1 MYNIF
6 AYLQKLQAIYVNSFI
21 SAIIVFL
28 STVYSFYN
36 NDILLCYI
44 KTKIRRFF
52 LNCITFIWGNS

>member
-36 NDILLCYI
+36 NDILLC
-44 KTKIRRFF
+44 
-52 LNCITFIWGNS
+52 